1 MYVHWIRKDTAED
14 ADLYEELRD
23 AWDGIDYA
31 GLPSFDDV
39 LPDILEWVR
48 GIRKADTVFN
58 DYTYRASRLLYFD
71 NALDESNIETA
82 VRWLSDYGYV
92 PRAFCGVGC
101 RSRLMRTSL
110 KRLVELTD
118 EFCC

>member
-1 MYVHWIRKDTAED
+1 MVFKPVSDVVSLKINQSESEEKEMYVHWIRKDTAED
-14 ADLYEELRD
+14 ADLYEELRY

-82 VRWLSDYGYV
+82 VR
-92 PRAFCGVGC
+92 
-101 RSRLMRTSL
+101 
-110 KRLVELTD
+110 
-118 EFCC
+118 

>member
-48 GIRKADTVFN
+48 GIRVADTVFN
-58 DYTYRASRLLYFD
+58 RLHVSGF
-71 NALDESNIETA
+71 AAA
-82 VRWLSDYGYV
+82 VLR
-92 PRAFCGVGC
+92 
-101 RSRLMRTSL
+101 
-110 KRLVELTD
+110 
-118 EFCC
+118 

>member
-48 GIRKADTVFN
+48 GIRVADTVFN
-58 DYTYRASRLLYFD
+58 DYTYRASRLLSAACIRPAVTSRMAIRRGSSWWTGW
-71 NALDESNIETA
+71 NATM
-82 VRWLSDYGYV
+82 SD
-92 PRAFCGVGC
+92 
-101 RSRLMRTSL
+101 
-110 KRLVELTD
+110 
-118 EFCC
+118 

>member
-1 MYVHWIRKDTAED
+1 MYVYEIRKDTAED

-48 GIRKADTVFN
+48 GYPRGRHCVQ
-58 DYTYRASRLLYFD
+58 RLHVSGF
-71 NALDESNIETA
+71 AAA
-82 VRWLSDYGYV
+82 VLR
-92 PRAFCGVGC
+92 
-101 RSRLMRTSL
+101 
-110 KRLVELTD
+110 
-118 EFCC
+118 

>member
-1 MYVHWIRKDTAED
+1 MYVHEIRKDTVED

-48 GIRKADTVFN
+48 GIRVADTVSG
-58 DYTYRASRLLYFD
+58 DMYFD
-71 NALDESNIETA
+71 VEKLPGYIETA
-82 VRWLSDYGYV
+82 KG
-92 PRAFCGVGC
+92 G
-101 RSRLMRTSL
+101 
-110 KRLVELTD
+110 KRNA
-118 EFCC
+118 